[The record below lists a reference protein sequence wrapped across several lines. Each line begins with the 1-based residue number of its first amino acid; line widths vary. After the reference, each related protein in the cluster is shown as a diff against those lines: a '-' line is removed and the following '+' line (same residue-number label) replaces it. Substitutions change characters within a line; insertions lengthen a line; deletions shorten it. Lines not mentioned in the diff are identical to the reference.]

1 MYGKSFRYIRQR
13 TKCFK
18 GMSLYL
24 MITARIL
31 GIQTFDFEVGIEVP
45 KIFFFDQFFRARGDE
60 FLVISADVYVFW
72 DPAPKVSHTDSLWGY
87 HFKC

>member
-1 MYGKSFRYIRQR
+1 MKWQIVRYISRLR

-18 GMSLYL
+18 GMSFYL
-24 MITARIL
+24 LITERIL
-31 GIQTFDFEVGIEVP
+31 RIQTFEVGSLQ
-45 KIFFFDQFFRARGDE
+45 KYFCFDQFFRSSRGDE